1 MKSFVVGLLGLMVSI
16 APLRAQEQKPAG
28 SEQKPAEQ
36 KSAAAANGAGAPAT
50 TAPAAVTITN
60 ESTPAELARAA
71 FLAQGGE
78 KFRSLHN
85 IVMRGSVQ
93 LYPPNS
99 VQSIP
104 GSFSLVT
111 AGPKL
116 RMEIDARPAIVF
128 KQIFDGQQ
136 TYSSMPN
143 LEMPPLTKF
152 GLGAL
157 ARYDQP
163 GYQIT
168 ALANKKKQRA
178 FRIVDPEGYTTDFYI
193 DATNG
198 RVMSFLLY
206 YGGFTLGTE
215 HSKFK
220 EIEGVLVPSSFSQKF
235 EMPMGAFFAEFSA
248 KEVKINQPLGD
259 DAFAIPR

>member
-1 MKSFVVGLLGLMVSI
+1 MKRLVLISFVI
-16 APLRAQEQKPAG
+16 AIVFSGTVLAQQ
-28 SEQKPAEQ
+28 
-36 KSAAAANGAGAPAT
+36 T
-50 TAPAAVTITN
+50 
-60 ESTPAELARAA
+60 TPANSTTPPAVVITPEMSPLELARAA
-71 FLAQGGE
+71 FAAQGGE
-78 KFRSLHN
+78 KFRAVQNMIL
-85 IVMRGSVQ
+85 RGSVQ

-128 KQIFDGQQ
+128 KQIYDGQT

-143 LEMPPLTKF
+143 VEVPPLTKF

-157 ARYDQP
+157 ARFDQP

-168 ALANKKKQRA
+168 ALPDKKKQRA
-178 FRIVDPEGYTTDFYI
+178 FRIVDPDGFTTDFYV
-193 DATNG
+193 DPKTG
-198 RVMSFLLY
+198 RVMSFLIY
-206 YGGFTLGTE
+206 HAGVTLGTE
-215 HSKFK
+215 NSKFK
-220 EIEGVLVPSSFSQKF
+220 EVEGVLVPFAFSQKF
-235 EMPMGAFFAEFSA
+235 EMPMGAFFAEFSV
-248 KEVKINQPLGD
+248 KEVKLNQQLPE

>member
-1 MKSFVVGLLGLMVSI
+1 MKRFLLAASLGIVI
-16 APLRAQEQKPAG
+16 CVAPVRAQEQK
-28 SEQKPAEQ
+28 
-36 KSAAAANGAGAPAT
+36 SAPANGGSTPVPAT
-50 TAPAAVTITN
+50 AAVVIT
-60 ESTPAELARAA
+60 EKSTPQELARAA
-71 FLAQGGE
+71 FMAQGGE
-78 KFRSLHN
+78 KFRNLQN
-85 IVMRGSVQ
+85 VVMRGSVQ

-116 RMEIDARPAIVF
+116 RMEIDARPVIMF
-128 KQIFDGQQ
+128 KQIFDGEQS
-136 TYSSMPN
+136 YSSMPN
-143 LEMPPLTKF
+143 VELPPLTKF

-157 ARYDQP
+157 ARFDQP

-168 ALANKKKQRA
+168 ALPNKKKQRA
-178 FRIVDPEGYTTDFYI
+178 FRIVDPDGYTSDFFI
-193 DATNG
+193 DPANG
-198 RVMSFLLY
+198 RVMSFLIY
-206 YGGFTLGTE
+206 YQGFTLGTE

-220 EIEGVLVPSSFSQKF
+220 EIEGVTVPWSFAQKF

-248 KEVKINQPLGD
+248 KEVKINQPLAE

>member
-1 MKSFVVGLLGLMVSI
+1 MLMLGLVFG
-16 APLRAQEQKPAG
+16 ATVQAQEQKKEQPAAATNG
-28 SEQKPAEQ
+28 
-36 KSAAAANGAGAPAT
+36 AAAAPAVVI
-50 TAPAAVTITN
+50 TA
-60 ESTPAELARAA
+60 ESTPAELAKAA
-71 FLAQGGE
+71 FMAQGGE
-78 KFRSLHN
+78 KFRNLQN
-85 IVMRGSVQ
+85 VVLRGSVQ

-111 AGPKL
+111 AGAKL

-128 KQIFDGQQ
+128 KQIYDGQQ
-136 TYSSMPN
+136 SYSSMPN
-143 LEMPPLTKF
+143 VEMPPLTKF

-157 ARYDQP
+157 ARYDQQ

-168 ALANKKKQRA
+168 ALPNKKKQRA

-193 DATNG
+193 DPANG
-198 RVMSFLLY
+198 RVMSFMLY
-206 YGGFTLGTE
+206 YGGLTLGTE

-220 EIEGVLVPSSFSQKF
+220 DIEGVLVPSSFSQKF
-235 EMPMGAFFAEFSA
+235 EMSMGAFFAEFSA
-248 KEVKINQPLGD
+248 KEIKINQQLGD

>member
-1 MKSFVVGLLGLMVSI
+1 MKSLVVALLLGLALSV
-16 APLRAQEQKPAG
+16 PLQAQEPKPT
-28 SEQKPAEQ
+28 
-36 KSAAAANGAGAPAT
+36 AAPANGAAAPA
-50 TAPAAVTITN
+50 APAAVTITP
-60 ESTPAELARAA
+60 ESTPTELARAA
-71 FLAQGGE
+71 FIAHGGE
-78 KFRSLHN
+78 KFRNLQN
-85 IVMRGSVQ
+85 VVMRGSAQ

-116 RMEIDARPAIVF
+116 RMDIDARPAIVF
-128 KQIFDGQQ
+128 KQIYDGQNS
-136 TYSSMPN
+136 YSSMPN
-143 LEMPPLTKF
+143 VEMPPLTKF

-168 ALANKKKQRA
+168 ALPNKKKQRA
-178 FRIVDPEGYTTDFYI
+178 FRIVDPDGYTSDFYI
-193 DATNG
+193 DPTSG

-215 HSKFK
+215 HSKFTT
-220 EIEGVLVPSSFSQKF
+220 IEGVVVPSSFSQKF

-248 KEVKINQPLGD
+248 KDIKINQTLGE

>member
-1 MKSFVVGLLGLMVSI
+1 MFTMPVG
-16 APLRAQEQKPAG
+16 AQEQKPAAP
-28 SEQKPAEQ
+28 EQKPA
-36 KSAAAANGAGAPAT
+36 AAPANGATTPAA
-50 TAPAAVTITN
+50 APAAVVITA

-78 KFRSLHN
+78 KFRNLQN
-85 IVMRGSVQ
+85 VLMRGSVQ

-111 AGPKL
+111 AGLKL
-116 RMEIDARPAIVF
+116 RMDIDARPAIVF
-128 KQIFDGQQ
+128 KQIYDGQNS
-136 TYSSMPN
+136 YSSMPN
-143 LEMPPLTKF
+143 VEMPPLTKF

-157 ARYDQP
+157 SRYDQA

-168 ALANKKKQRA
+168 ALPNKKKQRA
-178 FRIVDPEGYTTDFYI
+178 FRIVDPDGYTTDFYI
-193 DATNG
+193 DPVNG

-206 YGGFTLGTE
+206 FGGFTLGTE

-220 EIEGVLVPSSFSQKF
+220 EIEGVVVPSSFSQKF

-248 KEVKINQPLGD
+248 KEVKLNQPLAD

>member
-1 MKSFVVGLLGLMVSI
+1 MKIFIVVAGLLILVT
-16 APLRAQEQKPAG
+16 PLQAQEQKAAAP
-28 SEQKPAEQ
+28 EQK
-36 KSAAAANGAGAPAT
+36 AAAAPANGEAV
-50 TAPAAVTITN
+50 TAPAVVITDK
-60 ESTPAELARAA
+60 STPVELARAA

-78 KFRSLHN
+78 KFRNVQN
-85 IVMRGSVQ
+85 IVMRGSAQ

-116 RMEIDARPAIVF
+116 RMEIDARPAFVF
-128 KQIFDGQQ
+128 KQIFDGQNS
-136 TYSSMPN
+136 YSSMPN
-143 LEMPPLTKF
+143 VEMPPLTKF

-157 ARYDQP
+157 ARYDQA

-168 ALANKKKQRA
+168 ALPNKKKQRA
-178 FRIVDPEGYTTDFYI
+178 FRLVDPEGYTTDFYI
-193 DATNG
+193 DPANG
-198 RVMSFLLY
+198 RVMSFMIY

-220 EIEGVLVPSSFSQKF
+220 DVEGVLVPSSFSQKF
-235 EMPMGAFFAEFSA
+235 EMPIGAFFAEFSA
-248 KEVKINQPLGD
+248 KEVKINQTLGD
-259 DAFAIPR
+259 DAFAIPQ

>member
-1 MKSFVVGLLGLMVSI
+1 MKSLVVVLILGLLVLVT
-16 APLRAQEQKPAG
+16 PLRAQEQKPA
-28 SEQKPAEQ
+28 EQS
-36 KSAAAANGAGAPAT
+36 SAAGANGAAAPAT
-50 TAPAAVTITN
+50 PAPVTITA
-60 ESTPAELARAA
+60 ESTPTELARAA

-78 KFRSLHN
+78 KFRNLQN

-143 LEMPPLTKF
+143 VEMPPLTKF

-157 ARYDQP
+157 ARYDQA

-193 DATNG
+193 DPTNG

-220 EIEGVLVPSSFSQKF
+220 DIEGVLVPSSFSQKF

-248 KEVKINQPLGD
+248 KDIKINQTLGD
-259 DAFAIPR
+259 DAFVIPR

>member
-1 MKSFVVGLLGLMVSI
+1 MKVLIIFVFVVLV
-16 APLRAQEQKPAG
+16 APIQAQEQKAAAPANG
-28 SEQKPAEQ
+28 
-36 KSAAAANGAGAPAT
+36 AAAA
-50 TAPAAVTITN
+50 TAAAVVITA
-60 ESTPAELARAA
+60 ESTPTELARAA
-71 FLAQGGE
+71 FMAQGGE
-78 KFRSLHN
+78 KFRNLQN

-128 KQIFDGQQ
+128 KQIFDGQNS
-136 TYSSMPN
+136 YSSMPN
-143 LEMPPLTKF
+143 VEMPPLTKF

-193 DATNG
+193 DPANG
-198 RVMSFLLY
+198 RVKSFLLY

-235 EMPMGAFFAEFSA
+235 EMPVGAFFAEFSA